1 MRVPRLVFPRNLK
14 GPLIYL
20 PRQAWIQARG
30 LPLQYEAALFVLSR
44 QAFALLFPCF
54 RAATVAFLSSIY
66 WFGPNYLQFA
76 FSLGQVQRAGHLPPP
91 AFSKQEAILVALQ
104 AWGENYTWHFMW
116 GLWSRHSSRGPAS
129 ASSHGVL
136 RGRSRGSWWG
146 RYDLL
151 EPLRLHLVSSCAHK
165 TLAKPLEKKKLAQLL
180 SQPGLALKCHC
191 RVLR

>member
-44 QAFALLFPCF
+44 QAFALRFPCF

-76 FSLGQVQRAGHLPPP
+76 FSLGQVQRQGTSHPQHFP
-91 AFSKQEAILVALQ
+91 SK
-104 AWGENYTWHFMW
+104 
-116 GLWSRHSSRGPAS
+116 
-129 ASSHGVL
+129 
-136 RGRSRGSWWG
+136 
-146 RYDLL
+146 
-151 EPLRLHLVSSCAHK
+151 RLSL
-165 TLAKPLEKKKLAQLL
+165 LL
-180 SQPGLALKCHC
+180 SRPGVKITPDISCEGSDPGIAAEGQQVPAPMVCSEAGLEDPDEVGMTSLNP
-191 RVLR
+191 